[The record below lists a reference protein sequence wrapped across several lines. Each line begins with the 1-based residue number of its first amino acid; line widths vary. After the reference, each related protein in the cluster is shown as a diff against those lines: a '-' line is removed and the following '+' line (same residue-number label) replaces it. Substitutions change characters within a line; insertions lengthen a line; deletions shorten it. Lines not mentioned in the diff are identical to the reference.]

1 MKKLYSEKR
10 NSSGNIESIKTSLSG
25 SELLISPKLNKGT
38 AFTAEEREKFALLG
52 KLPLHIETIEEQ
64 ADRLYAQYIQK
75 DTNLQKNIF
84 LNVVHDTNETL
95 FYNLVSRHLV
105 EMLPI
110 IYTPTVGEAVQKF
123 SLQLRRPRGLFISY
137 PDRDRIE
144 EMLEGYIE
152 EEVNVIV
159 ATDGEGVLGI
169 GDQGIGGMNISIAKL
184 MVYTLCAEVHPF
196 HTLPIQLD
204 VGTNNPLLIN
214 DPMYLGWRHE
224 RISGKEYDDFIAKFV
239 EAVKKKL
246 PKTFLHWED
255 FGRDNARKVLDCYR
269 DDISSFNDDIQGT
282 GAVAL
287 AAVLSAIKS
296 SGLSIEN
303 HKIVI
308 FGAGTAGA
316 GIADQV
322 CDAMVRQGMS
332 VEEARNKF
340 YLIDRDGL
348 LVDGMT
354 TLLPFQKDYAH
365 TKGDVSNWELE
376 QNDKI
381 MLKDV
386 VHNVKPTILIGCST
400 MTGAFNR
407 ELIQEMYK
415 HAKHPII
422 MPLSNPTSKAE
433 AHPKDLYEWTNG
445 NALVAS
451 GSPFGTVNYKGKD
464 IRVSQ
469 CNNALVFPGIGLG
482 VIISKAI
489 KVTDNM
495 LWTAS
500 RTLSEMSPAKIDHT
514 SPILPGFD
522 GIDKLSRKIA
532 VEVAKQAVIDGVAGD
547 IDKDINFNHA
557 VDMNTWKSEYY
568 QYERIVK

>member
-1 MKKLYSEKR
+1 MEKKYKEIR
-10 NSSGNIESIKTSLSG
+10 NNSGNIECIKTSLSG
-25 SELLISPKLNKGT
+25 SKLLVSPRLNKGT
-38 AFTAEEREKFALLG
+38 AFTVEERGKFGLLG

-64 ADRLYAQYIQK
+64 VDRIYAQYSQK
-75 DTNLQKNIF
+75 ESALQKNIF

-95 FYNLVSRHLV
+95 FYRLVSEHLE

-144 EMLEGYIE
+144 EILDNYID
-152 EEVNVIV
+152 NNIDIIV

-184 MVYTLCAEVHPF
+184 MVYTLCAGIHPF
-196 HTLPIQLD
+196 RTLPIQLD

-214 DPMYLGWRHE
+214 DPMYLGWKHE
-224 RISGKEYDDFIAKFV
+224 RIFGTEYDKFINKFV

-246 PKTFLHWED
+246 PGTFLHWED
-255 FGRDNARKVLDCYR
+255 FGRDNARKNLDIYR
-269 DDISSFNDDIQGT
+269 NNICSFNDDIQGT

-287 AAVLSAIKS
+287 AAVLAAIKS
-296 SGLSIEN
+296 SGQPIEK

-316 GIADQV
+316 GIADQIY
-322 CDAMVRQGMS
+322 DAMCRHGMS
-332 VEEARNKF
+332 KKDARNRF

-348 LVDGMT
+348 LTDDMPN
-354 TLLPFQKDYAH
+354 LLSFQEEYAH
-365 TKGDVSNWELE
+365 SKEEVSCWDLE
-376 QNDKI
+376 QSDKI

-386 VHNVKPTILIGCST
+386 VRNVKPTVLIGCST
-400 MTGAFNR
+400 VTGAFNR
-407 ELIQEMYK
+407 DLIKEMYK
-415 HAKHPII
+415 HVKHPII

-433 AHPKDLYEWTNG
+433 AHPKNLYEWTDG
-445 NALVAS
+445 NALIAT
-451 GSPFGTVNYKGKD
+451 GSPFGTVSYKEKD

-469 CNNALVFPGIGLG
+469 CNNALIFPGIGLG
-482 VIISKAI
+482 VLISKAG

-495 LWTAS
+495 LWVAS
-500 RTLSEMSPAKIDHT
+500 RTLSEASPIGADNT

-522 GIDKLSRKIA
+522 NIDELSKKIA
-532 VEVAKQAVIDGVAGD
+532 TEVAKQAVADGVAGD
-547 IDKDINFNHA
+547 IEKDIDFEYKT
-557 VDMNTWKSEYY
+557 VINTWEPKYY
-568 QYERIVK
+568 PYERIN